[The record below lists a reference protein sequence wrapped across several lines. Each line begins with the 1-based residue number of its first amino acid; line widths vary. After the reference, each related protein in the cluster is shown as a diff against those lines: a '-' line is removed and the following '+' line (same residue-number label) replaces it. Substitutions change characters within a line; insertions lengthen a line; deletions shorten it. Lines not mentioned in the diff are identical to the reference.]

1 MAKILTYDEV
11 LSLISME
18 DAVQSCERTFAG
30 FGAGTVINPTKVTLD
45 VGEVAPYPP
54 YEGFFN
60 AMPAYLGYDDYDVA
74 GIKWVLGIL
83 GHRRKAGLP
92 FISGMILLADPR
104 LGIFK
109 AVMDGKYITNLRTG
123 AQTAVTLKYVFKGQ
137 KSISV
142 GLYGCG
148 QQGRTQIEAIS
159 KVFEIEEL
167 RLYDIF
173 PAAMDK
179 FKADMSWCVKGE
191 IIPCATP
198 AEAADADALITVTQA
213 KEPFLTAEMVKP
225 GTMVFP
231 MGSYK
236 EVTDELILAADT
248 IVVDHVGQALHR
260 GGLKT
265 LADQGKLTEANLT
278 TTVGALV
285 NGDYDLGDVSQK
297 RMVCALIGT
306 GAMDIGC
313 AEMVYR
319 RAVERGIGQEFDFNG
334 ELLSTCLTAKVFDPK
349 ACRE

>member
-18 DAVQSCERTFAG
+18 DAVQSCERTFG
-30 FGAGTVINPTKVTLD
+30 GLGAGTVINPTKVTLD

-109 AVMDGKYITNLRTG
+109 AVMDGKQITNLRTG

-137 KSISV
+137 KGISV

-148 QQGRTQIEAIS
+148 QQGRTQVEAIS
-159 KVFEIEEL
+159 KVFDIEEL
-167 RLYDIF
+167 RIYDIF
-173 PAAMDK
+173 PAAMEK
-179 FKADMSWCVKGE
+179 FKADMAWAVKGE
-191 IIPCATP
+191 IIICNTP
-198 AEAADADALITVTQA
+198 AEAADAHALICVTQA

-236 EVTDELILAADT
+236 EVTDELILGADT

-260 GGLKT
+260 GGMKA
-265 LADQGKLTEANLT
+265 LAEAGKITEADIT
-278 TTVGALV
+278 TTVGDLV
-285 NGDYDLGDVSQK
+285 NGNYDLGDVSQK

-313 AEMVYR
+313 AKLVYR
-319 RAVERGIGQEFDFNG
+319 RACEKGIGQEFDFNG
-334 ELLSTCLTAKVFDPK
+334 ELLSTCLNAKVIDPK
-349 ACRE
+349 SCRE